1 MSRLSL
7 LVSVSAASILFLS
20 APASGMEVK
29 ASNDWNSAGL
39 SGWTNSQTWISQN
52 NPMAGGNTG
61 GYQQVNFD
69 ATTWFSGEDYGL
81 VTNQAA
87 NFYAG
92 TWTTQMWF
100 ELDFWAS
107 NTAPVAVQ
115 VQWGASNDTGRTWS
129 YQAFHETN
137 ATMATETW
145 TGLGTVG
152 LKDHTQWDQ
161 YDAGDTWTQGDFVSD
176 LASIDWIGVY
186 IWRSGIA
193 AQDYGIDNFHL
204 MVPEPAEIILL
215 IVALSSAAVLLER
228 RRRAELCA
236 VVGDDVAPS

>member
-7 LVSVSAASILFLS
+7 LVSVFIASMLFLS
-20 APASGMEVK
+20 GAASAAVVV
-29 ASNDWNSAGL
+29 ASNDWNAAGL
-39 SGWTNSQTWISQN
+39 SGWTNSQSWISQT
-52 NPMAGGNTG
+52 NPLSGGNAG
-61 GYQQVNFD
+61 GYQKIEFD

-81 VTNQAA
+81 VTNRAA
-87 NFYAG
+87 NFYTG
-92 TWTTQMWF
+92 TWTTNMWF
-100 ELDFWAS
+100 ELDVWAS
-107 NTAPVAVQ
+107 NTAPVAVE
-115 VQWGASNDTGRTWS
+115 VQWGASNATGHTWS
-129 YQAFHETN
+129 YQAFHDTN

-145 TGLGTVG
+145 TGLGTAR
-152 LKDHTQWDQ
+152 LDDYTKWNA
-161 YDAGDTWTQGDFVSD
+161 YDGGGSWTSDDFVDD